1 MTAYVQTGN
10 GIIVT
15 IPFPDC
21 VYAAIQYKNGRRLV
35 LVVFH
40 FNNELRHT
48 HKQEMELFNMWA
60 NFLLYVSVVN

>member
-21 VYAAIQYKNGRRLV
+21 VYAAIHYKNGRRLV
-35 LVVFH
+35 QVVFH
-40 FNNELRHT
+40 FYNGLRHMY
-48 HKQEMELFNMWA
+48 KQEMEL
-60 NFLLYVSVVN
+60 LS

>member
-1 MTAYVQTGN
+1 MN
-10 GIIVT
+10 I
-15 IPFPDC
+15 IPFP
-21 VYAAIQYKNGRRLV
+21 VGAYAAIHFKNGKRPV

-40 FNNELRHT
+40 FYNGLRHT